1 MGVIPDKL
9 KISLITPVYTNED
22 ESLLSNYR
30 PIAVLPCLSKILEQL
45 MYKRLI
51 KFIDKH
57 NILYQQQYGFRKNHS
72 TEMAI
77 IKLTNKIIE
86 TIEKSEFT
94 AGIFLDLSKEFDTV
108 DHTIIVSKLEHY
120 GIRGLALEWFKNYL
134 TNRSQMVR
142 FQDSISNKEKITCG
156 VPQGRSTLGPLL
168 FLIYMN
174 NIYRCSE
181 LLSFIHVSI
190 F

>member
-1 MGVIPDKL
+1 
-9 KISLITPVYTNED
+9 
-22 ESLLSNYR
+22 
-30 PIAVLPCLSKILEQL
+30 

-156 VPQGRSTLGPLL
+156 VPQGSTLGQLL

-174 NIYRCSE
+174 DIYRCSE
-181 LLSFIHVSI
+181 LLSFILFADDTNIFYSHTNIKTLEEIVNKELNKVSSWLQANKLS
-190 F
+190 